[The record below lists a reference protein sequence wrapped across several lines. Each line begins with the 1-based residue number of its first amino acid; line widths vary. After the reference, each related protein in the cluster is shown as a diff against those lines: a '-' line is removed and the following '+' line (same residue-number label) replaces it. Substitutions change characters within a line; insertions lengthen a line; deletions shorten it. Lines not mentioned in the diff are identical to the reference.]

1 MHKDSIRI
9 KEKKIIWEGK
19 FLRCVLITYIDSSGT
34 LREWE
39 SFERVNCKGIVAIVP
54 VTDKREVLL
63 VRQYRPPVNGY
74 VVEFPAGL
82 NDRGD
87 TLEKAAQRE
96 LLEETGYTAREM
108 IFLAEGPLSSGASDE
123 IITAFLAK
131 GLEFK
136 GAGKKDETEDIEV
149 LKIPIQEVY
158 HSLHEFRGKGD
169 YVDLKVFGLVEL
181 AKKHLSRLTFK
192 KSLT

>member
-1 MHKDSIRI
+1 LHKDITRI
-9 KEKKIIWEGK
+9 KEKKIVWEGK
-19 FLRCVLITYIDSSGT
+19 FLCSVLITYIDSSGT
-34 LREWE
+34 MREWE

-74 VVEFPAGL
+74 VIEFPAGL

-96 LLEETGYTAREM
+96 LLEETGYVAREM
-108 IFLAEGPLSSGASDE
+108 NFLAEGPLSSGASNE
-123 IITAFLAK
+123 IITVFLAK

-136 GAGKKDETEDIEV
+136 GTGKKDETEDIEV
-149 LKIPIQEVY
+149 LKVPIQEVY
-158 HSLHEFRGKGD
+158 QRLHEFRGKGD
-169 YVDLKVFGLVEL
+169 YVDLKVFGLLEL
-181 AKKHLSRLTFK
+181 AKKHLSK
-192 KSLT
+192 